1 VFSIQEETTVTTLFE
16 KLGGKGAVDLAV
28 ERFYERVLDDERI
41 RHFFENV
48 DLNKQRGHQKAFLTY
63 AFGGAP
69 QYDGGTMREAHKH
82 LVEGMGLNG
91 EHFDAVVE
99 NLMETLKELG
109 ISDELIEEVAAVV
122 AAPEHRQEVLNH
134 YSS

>member
-1 VFSIQEETTVTTLFE
+1 MMFSIQEEMTVTTLFE
-16 KLGGKGAVDLAV
+16 KLGGKGAIDLAV
-28 ERFYERVLDDERI
+28 DRFYERVLNDERI
-41 RHFFENV
+41 KHFFENV
-48 DLNKQRGHQKAFLTY
+48 DMNKQRGHQKAFLTY

-69 QYDGGTMREAHKH
+69 QYEGTMMREAHRH

-99 NLMETLKELG
+99 NLVETLKELG
-109 ISDELIEEVAAVV
+109 ISDELIGEVAAVA

-134 YSS
+134 PS

>member
-1 VFSIQEETTVTTLFE
+1 MTTLFE

-28 ERFYERVLDDERI
+28 DRFYERVMNDERI

-48 DLNKQRGHQKAFLTY
+48 DMNRQRQHQKAFLTY

-69 QYDGGTMREAHKH
+69 QYEGIMMREAHKH
-82 LVEGMGLNG
+82 LVESMGLNG
-91 EHFDAVVE
+91 EHFDAVAE
-99 NLMETLKELG
+99 NLVETLKELG
-109 ISDELIEEVAAVV
+109 ISDELIEEVAAV
-122 AAPEHRQEVLNH
+122 ATAPKHRQDVLN

>member
-1 VFSIQEETTVTTLFE
+1 MTTLFE
-16 KLGGKGAVDLAV
+16 KLGGKAAVDLAV
-28 ERFYERVLDDERI
+28 DRFYERVLNDERI

-48 DLNKQRGHQKAFLTY
+48 DMNRQRGHQKAFLTY

-69 QYDGGTMREAHKH
+69 QYEGSMMREAHSH
-82 LVEGMGLNG
+82 LVESMGLNG

-109 ISDELIEEVAAVV
+109 ISDALIGEVAAV
-122 AAPEHRQEVLNH
+122 ANAPKHRQDVLNH
-134 YSS
+134 SS

>member
-1 VFSIQEETTVTTLFE
+1 MTTLFE

-28 ERFYERVLDDERI
+28 DRFYEHVLNDERI
-41 RHFFENV
+41 RHFFEDV
-48 DLNKQRGHQKAFLTY
+48 DMHKQRGHQKAFLTY

-69 QYDGGTMREAHKH
+69 QYDGSTMREAHKH
-82 LVEGMGLNG
+82 LVEGMDLNG

-99 NLMETLKELG
+99 NLVETLKELG
-109 ISDELIEEVAAVV
+109 ISNELIGEVAAVA

-134 YSS
+134 PS

>member
-1 VFSIQEETTVTTLFE
+1 MTTLFE
-16 KLGGKGAVDLAV
+16 KLGGKDTVDLAV
-28 ERFYERVLDDERI
+28 DRFYERVLNDERI

-48 DLNKQRGHQKAFLTY
+48 DMNRQQGHQKAFLTY

-69 QYDGGTMREAHKH
+69 QYEGNMMREAHRH

-99 NLMETLKELG
+99 NLVETLKELG
-109 ISDELIEEVAAVV
+109 ISDELIGEVAAVA

-134 YSS
+134 PS